1 MPPNHRSTRYV
12 EAVDSNDE
20 NEMMAVKA
28 SQAAAQKM
36 MNNDPK
42 RYRNQIQATTNT
54 YGWNTVE
61 TGSPIPAMPAYPAPL
76 PPHQNIRLPLQQKLN
91 KAISILHTKGFNNAR
106 QYVIH
111 TKIPEEYGT
120 RNVIDVNNKGE
131 EIKTQQ
137 KYTPE
142 WILAKEMTTR
152 RIRKEAND
160 RAKNMNIRRYLASAK
175 GGRTQRVRKALRK
188 THRKTHRKRTHRKR
202 THRKQ

>member
-1 MPPNHRSTRYV
+1 MPPHHRSKPDVKNR
-12 EAVDSNDE
+12 VDSNNE

-36 MNNDPK
+36 IHNDPK
-42 RYRNQIQATTNT
+42 QYRNRIKETINT
-54 YGWNTVE
+54 YGWNIVE
-61 TGSPIPAMPAYPAPL
+61 TGAPIPAMPTYPPPL
-76 PPHQNIRLPLQQKLN
+76 PPHQNIKRPLQQKLH
-91 KAISILHTKGFNNAR
+91 KAISIYNTKGFNNAR

-120 RNVIDVNNKGE
+120 HTVIEVNNKGK
-131 EIKTQQ
+131 EIKTQE

-188 THRKTHRKRTHRKR
+188 THRKAHRKAHRR
-202 THRKQ
+202 P